1 MDDLKKLFKQKNLLD
16 CALTHK
22 SWVNEHSGQRTSNE
36 RLEFLGDAVIE
47 FIISDELYNRFPDK
61 EEGYL
66 TALRAN
72 IVNTK
77 NLAVVAEKL
86 NVGPQIYLSKGEEE
100 SGGRKN
106 PSLLADTVE
115 ALIGAFF
122 IDQGLAAVKTFV
134 TDNLLKD
141 ISEKLS
147 GPLKDAKSRLQEEI
161 QARGLSAPIYKVVEE
176 LGPDHAKSFI
186 VEVLVNGKAKG
197 KGNGKSKG
205 EAEQKAAEAALIKV
219 LKSEAKEGKI
229 A

>member
-1 MDDLKKLFKQKNLLD
+1 MDELKKIFKQKSLFD
-16 CALTHK
+16 HALTHK
-22 SWVNEHSGQRTSNE
+22 SWVNEHSGQRSSNE

-47 FIISDELYNRFPDK
+47 FLVSDELYKRFPDK

-77 NLAVVAEKL
+77 NLAVVAEKINL
-86 NVGPQIYLSKGEEE
+86 GSQIYLSKGEEE
-100 SGGRKN
+100 GGGRKN
-106 PSLLADTVE
+106 PSLLADTIE
-115 ALIGAFF
+115 ALIGALFL
-122 IDQGLAAVKTFV
+122 DQGLEGAKKFV
-134 TDNLLKD
+134 ADNLLID

-161 QARGLSAPIYKVVEE
+161 QARGLAAPVYKVVEE
-176 LGPDHAKSFI
+176 VGPDHAKSFI
-186 VEVLVNGKAKG
+186 VEVLANGKG
-197 KGNGKSKG
+197 KGKGSGKSKG

-219 LKSEAKEGKI
+219 LKREAKEGKI

>member
-1 MDDLKKLFKQKNLLD
+1 MDKLKKIFKQKSLFD
-16 CALTHK
+16 HALTHK

-36 RLEFLGDAVIE
+36 RLEFQGDAVIE
-47 FIISDELYNRFPDK
+47 FLVSDELYKRFPDK

-77 NLAVVAEKL
+77 NLAVVAEKINL
-86 NVGPQIYLSKGEEE
+86 GPQIYLSKGEEE
-100 SGGRKN
+100 GGGRKN

-115 ALIGAFF
+115 ALIGALFLG
-122 IDQGLAAVKTFV
+122 QGLNATKKFV
-134 TDNLLKD
+134 ADNLLKD

-161 QARGLSAPIYKVVEE
+161 QARGLTAPIYKVVEE
-176 LGPDHAKSFI
+176 VGPDHAKSFI
-186 VEVLVNGKAKG
+186 VEALVNGKTKG
-197 KGNGKSKG
+197 KGSGKNKG
-205 EAEQKAAEAALIKV
+205 EAEQKAAEAALVKV
-219 LKSEAKEGKI
+219 LKREAKEGKI